1 MEVFLDM
8 KAKQGRNQKG
18 LCFVSEESSI
28 DDGVY
33 QISYNERVLLSDVR
47 ASSNVPKDMVVL
59 DNRIFNWLSCNADDE
74 IELQRVEATIPT
86 CSSIRLTLS
95 STRDLDNRT
104 IADAISKRV
113 NDLQDDFDGL
123 ILQIGQSFQIDRLGI
138 RFTVQSLDPI
148 DMDNKT
154 SRISWNELDKIHLD
168 PVESLNPFNI
178 ICIIEVGAAAQ
189 ISDVETDVSNV
200 PRYKA
205 ALDAIHYLSEIY
217 PISNSKAQFRGLAY
231 SDEIEIFTT
240 FDSQTGSPVEVSS
253 IDSRSL
259 FLRFNKWVESLI
271 PDRKSQPSSPGEA
284 LDLGLLSAKDISNSF
299 PTLILFFSSGV
310 HTSGPNPVKIVK
322 SHDDISPIL
331 CFVPGKKS
339 NHDLMEAIAEIS
351 HGKTIIVTRSDDIK
365 KIADAITDIL
375 AGGP

>member
-1 MEVFLDM
+1 MEVSLNM

-33 QISYNERVLLSDVR
+33 QISCNERALLSDVR
-47 ASSNVPKDMVVL
+47 VSSSVPKDLVVL
-59 DNRIFNWLSCNADDE
+59 DNRIFTWLSCNMNHE
-74 IELQRVEATIPT
+74 IELKRILATIPT
-86 CSSIRLTLS
+86 CNNIRLTLS

-138 RFTVQSLDPI
+138 QFTVQSLDPI
-148 DMDNKT
+148 DVDNKA
-154 SRISWNELDKIHLD
+154 SRISWDELEKIHLD
-168 PVESLNPFNI
+168 PVESLKPFNI
-178 ICIIEVGAAAQ
+178 ICIFEVGAAAQ
-189 ISDVETDVSNV
+189 VSDVETDVSDI

-205 ALDAIHYLSEIY
+205 ALDAIDSLSEIY
-217 PISNSKAQFRGLAY
+217 PITKTKAQFHGLAY
-231 SDEIEIFTT
+231 SDEIEVFTT

-259 FLRFNKWVESLI
+259 FLRFIKWIESLI
-271 PDRKSQPSSPGEA
+271 PDQKSQPSSPGEA
-284 LDLGLLSAKDISNSF
+284 LDLGILSAKDISNSL
-299 PTLILFFSSGV
+299 PTLIMFFSSGT

-322 SHDDISPIL
+322 SHGDISPIL

-339 NHDLMEAIAEIS
+339 NRDLVEAIAEIS
-351 HGKTIIVTRSDDIK
+351 HGKTIIVDHYDDIK
-365 KIADAITDIL
+365 KISDAIADIL
-375 AGGP
+375 SGGS